1 MNTYNQ
7 KPSLVVSTSSP
18 FITGEGSEEFK
29 PISSILDSN
38 LTDNPGQHM
47 ETPMPD
53 KIQDMTENI
62 LSVEKDPVMNEE
74 DSMDTNEVTEENQY
88 YSGEYIQV
96 QEECIDAN
104 NHSLQIQYEQMMS
117 NQAYLQQQEQMNHYN
132 LGIAARLGDEILE
145 YQTKINQLQQQVY
158 YHRSELDKLAEQ
170 VVAYEA
176 QIQRQLKIIR
186 EQDTQIEN
194 NNRVLQYDKNILGS
208 FGQTIQA
215 LQTPPYTD
223 QLMKVALMNY
233 SA

>member
-7 KPSLVVSTSSP
+7 KPSLVVSTSPP
-18 FITGEGSEEFK
+18 FIPQERPEEFK
-29 PISSILDSN
+29 TIPSLIDST
-38 LTDNPGQHM
+38 LTDREGQTM

-53 KIQDMTENI
+53 KIEDTTENI
-62 LSVEKDPVMNEE
+62 LSVEKKHMMNEE
-74 DSMDTNEVTEENQY
+74 SMDTNEVIEENQPCTM
-88 YSGEYIQV
+88 EYIQE
-96 QEECIDAN
+96 QEECIAAN
-104 NHSLQIQYEQMMS
+104 NNSLQIQYEQMMS

-132 LGIAARLGDEILE
+132 LGIAARLGDEIME

-194 NNRVLQYDKNILGS
+194 NNRVLEYDKNLLGS